1 MEELLTTKQAAERL
15 GVTTRRVRQLI
26 EEKRLKAVKVGRDWA
41 IPAAEL
47 ARHAKRGSSETRGA
61 A

>member
-26 EEKRLKAVKVGRDWA
+26 EEKRLRAVKVGRDWA
-41 IPAAEL
+41 IPPAEL
-47 ARHAKRGSSETRGA
+47 ERHEQKRPTPKTSSA
-61 A
+61 